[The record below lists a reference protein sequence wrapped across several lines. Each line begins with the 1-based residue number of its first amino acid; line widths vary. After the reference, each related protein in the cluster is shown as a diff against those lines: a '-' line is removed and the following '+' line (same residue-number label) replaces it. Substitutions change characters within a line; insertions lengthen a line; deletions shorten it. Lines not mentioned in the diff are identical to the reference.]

1 MTWEIVVGLTI
12 LVGSLI
18 SLGGILVKLVRTLT
32 RLDLTLS
39 AIDKSVSEDRI
50 KNENEHKEIRD
61 ELKDHEKRITTI
73 ELKKE

>member
-12 LVGSLI
+12 LVSSLI
-18 SLGGILVKLVRTLT
+18 GLGGILAKLIRTLT